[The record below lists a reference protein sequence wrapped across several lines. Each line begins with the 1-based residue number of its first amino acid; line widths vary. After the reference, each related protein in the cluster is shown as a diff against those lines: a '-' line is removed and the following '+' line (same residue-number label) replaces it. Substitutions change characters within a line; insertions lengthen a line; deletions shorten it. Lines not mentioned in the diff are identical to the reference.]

1 MILVYCIEAS
11 LSSGGVGWGP
21 REGIN
26 NKVGAIEESVRQT
39 LRIVSCEGVGGVR
52 LLLYRSVRDRYKIHD
67 MAPMT
72 GKVYTRQDGD
82 R

>member
-1 MILVYCIEAS
+1 M
-11 LSSGGVGWGP
+11 
-21 REGIN
+21 EGIS
-26 NKVGAIEESVRQT
+26 NKVGATEEQQKKACVK

-52 LLLYRSVRDRYKIHD
+52 HLLYRSVRDRYKIHD

-72 GKVYTRQDGD
+72 GKVYTRQGGD